1 MNLAYSLHQGCKGGV
16 RFVGADLASRLSEGR
31 QLLEFLEGLG
41 LRSHVHC
48 LQEDPTQYS
57 LDPGATHAW
66 MAGYDTLGLHRA
78 LALEFDSDAQAMRR
92 QIVVAMLAGP
102 VPFDFPNFSELKA
115 AVEIRERIV
124 ADARVTALAFKTASA
139 ERPEDCWVYD
149 ESTGFTLRPDRSLEM
164 ALRLATQ
171 PDVSG
176 RLYDFSCYRASEY
189 VILLALAETLPRY
202 NPALAMQLQE
212 QWERKAI
219 MSGQFHDV
227 FMREYGTQ
235 EVPLPQR
242 YYVPGDRLWFR
253 NPDEASA
260 DATGYEGSWVFY
272 LGDGLFSDFWRQ
284 GRTYTLESK
293 CLEIYHWRHGTYTDA
308 AGELQIDEAIVE
320 AHIAESLKDAG
331 EVRRIQAQMQRYRE
345 GRGIYTDAGGCID
358 TTREYPRWVCPGTA
372 DMVLPPPSSS

>member
-1 MNLAYSLHQGCKGGV
+1 MNLAFSVAQTCKGGI
-16 RFVGADLASRLSEGR
+16 RFVGAQLTERLSDGR
-31 QLLEFLEGLG
+31 QLLALVESLG
-41 LRSHVHC
+41 LQGRVHC
-48 LQEDPTQYS
+48 VGHAADRYS
-57 LDPGATHAW
+57 LDMGATHAW
-66 MAGYDTLGLHRA
+66 MAGYDTLGLHQA
-78 LALEFDSDAQAMRR
+78 LALEFGQDALSMRR
-92 QIVVAMLAGP
+92 QILVAMLAGP
-102 VPFDFPNFSELKA
+102 VVFDFPSFMELMA
-115 AVEIRERIV
+115 TIEVRERIV
-124 ADARVTALAFKTASA
+124 ADARETALAFKTASA
-139 ERPEDCWVYD
+139 ERPEECWAYD
-149 ESTGFTLRPDRSLEM
+149 QSTGFTLRPNHSLEV
-164 ALRLATQ
+164 ALRRATQ

-176 RLYDFSCYRASEY
+176 RLYDFSCYRATEY

-202 NPALAMQLQE
+202 NPALALQLQE

-235 EVPLPQR
+235 EAPLPGR

-272 LGDGLFSDFWRQ
+272 LGDGLFSDFWRK

-293 CLEIYHWRHGTYTDA
+293 CLEIYHWRHGTYTDQ
-308 AGELQIDEAIVE
+308 AGELQIDEVIVE
-320 AHIAESLKDAG
+320 EHIAKTLEDPMELA
-331 EVRRIQAQMQRYRE
+331 RIEALMQRYRE

-372 DMVLPPPSSS
+372 DMVLPKTGLR

>member
-1 MNLAYSLHQGCKGGV
+1 MNLAFSVNQSCKGGV
-16 RFVGADLASRLSEGR
+16 RFVSQRLTDRLSDARHLAGW
-31 QLLEFLEGLG
+31 LESLG

-48 LQEDPTQYS
+48 HGDDASSYS
-57 LDPGATHAW
+57 LDGGATHAW
-66 MAGYDTLGLHRA
+66 MAGHDTLGLHHA
-78 LALEFDSDAQAMRR
+78 LAHEFGDDALAMRR
-92 QIVVAMLAGP
+92 QIVASMLASP
-102 VPFDFPNFSELKA
+102 VAFDFPSFSELMA
-115 AVEIRERIV
+115 AVDIREHIV
-124 ADARVTALAFKTASA
+124 QAARKTALAFKTASA

-149 ESTGFTLRPDRSLEM
+149 KATGFTLRPDHSLEV
-164 ALRLATQ
+164 ALRRATQ

-202 NPALAMQLQE
+202 NPALSMQLQE

-227 FMREYGTQ
+227 FMREYGSQ
-235 EVPLPQR
+235 ELPLPQR

-293 CLEIYHWRHGTYTDA
+293 CLEIYHWRHGTYTDE
-308 AGELQIDEAIVE
+308 AGELQINEEVVE
-320 AHIAESLKDAG
+320 ARIAQSLKDPA
-331 EVRRIQAQMQRYRE
+331 EVARIQAMMQRYRE
-345 GRGIYTDAGGCID
+345 GRGIYTEAGGCID

-372 DMVLPPPSSS
+372 DLVLHTSPSA

>member
-1 MNLAYSLHQGCKGGV
+1 MDLAYSVAQSCTGGV
-16 RFVGADLASRLSEGR
+16 RFVGHGLADRLSDGR
-31 QLLEFLEGLG
+31 TLMALLKTLG
-41 LRSHVHC
+41 LTGFVHC
-48 LQEDPTQYS
+48 HGDSADQYA
-57 LDPGATHAW
+57 LDAGAIHAW
-66 MAGYDTLGLHRA
+66 MAGYDTLGLHQA
-78 LALEFDSDAQAMRR
+78 LALEFGQDELAMRR

-102 VPFDFPNFSELKA
+102 VAFDFPSFAELMA
-115 AVEIRERIV
+115 AIEIRERIV
-124 ADARVTALAFKTASA
+124 ADARKTALAFKTASA
-139 ERPEDCWVYD
+139 ERPEECWVYD
-149 ESTGFTLRPDRSLEM
+149 QATGFTLRPDHSLEV
-164 ALRLATQ
+164 ALRRATQ

-227 FMREYGTQ
+227 FMREYGSQ
-235 EVPLPQR
+235 EAPLPPR

-293 CLEIYHWRHGTYTDA
+293 CLEIYHWRHATYADA
-308 AGELQIDEAIVE
+308 TGELQIDENIVE
-320 AHIAESLKDAG
+320 ARIADSLKDVN
-331 EVRRIQAQMQRYRE
+331 EVDRIQAQMQRYRE
-345 GRGIYTDAGGCID
+345 GRGIYTAAGGCID

-372 DMVLPPPSSS
+372 DMVLPPH